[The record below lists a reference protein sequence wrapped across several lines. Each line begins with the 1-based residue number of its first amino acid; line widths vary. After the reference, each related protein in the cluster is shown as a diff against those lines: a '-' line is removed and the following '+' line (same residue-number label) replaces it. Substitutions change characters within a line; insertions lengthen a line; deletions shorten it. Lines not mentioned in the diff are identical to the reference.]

1 MKNIPLPSRHEY
13 KMLLVAKTESV
24 IRRMRW
30 KVLAFDGKLAPSS
43 KNTYGF
49 RSPND
54 PPPSPDL
61 MQFESDVMDM
71 IRNIEFRPVNNEF
84 QAKMREDIKPIK
96 SSGKVV
102 VASDKSTN
110 LYKMDKTEYETHL
123 VNNITSTYKK
133 SNHENVDAIN

>member
-1 MKNIPLPSRHEY
+1 MKLLPLLHTAATLLSSILDFTVTMEKFNLQYSTKNIPLPSRHEY

-24 IRRMRW
+24 IRRIRW
-30 KVLAFDGKLAPSS
+30 KVLAFDGKLAPAS

-84 QAKMREDIKPIK
+84 QAKMREDI
-96 SSGKVV
+96 
-102 VASDKSTN
+102 
-110 LYKMDKTEYETHL
+110 
-123 VNNITSTYKK
+123 
-133 SNHENVDAIN
+133 